1 MEKDYKDLKFTD
13 DFMFCKV
20 LSTNPDLCRELLA
33 LILKKDVKKIR
44 LPEKQKPIEIT
55 SDGKGI
61 RLDVYIE
68 DDDTVYDIEMQ
79 TTIHANLPKRTR
91 YYQGM
96 IDLNLIE
103 RGADYSE
110 LKPTYIIFI
119 CLEDPFDKGAPVYTM
134 RNRCV
139 EYDDLYLQDESIKV
153 FLNASGSL
161 DYISKELREFL
172 LYVATGKIEGELS
185 NALDHEVSKAKNKE
199 EWRTEYMTLLMRDR
213 EKYNEGKAEGIAV
226 GKAVGK
232 AEGIAVGKAEGLSE
246 GKIMMLLSLVD
257 DGIIDM
263 QEAVKRSGL
272 SENEVIKFREEH

>member
-1 MEKDYKDLKFTD
+1 
-13 DFMFCKV
+13 
-20 LSTNPDLCRELLA
+20 
-33 LILKKDVKKIR
+33 
-44 LPEKQKPIEIT
+44 
-55 SDGKGI
+55 
-61 RLDVYIE
+61 
-68 DDDTVYDIEMQ
+68 MQ

-161 DYISKELREFL
+161 DQISKELREFL

-226 GKAVGK
+226 GKAEGIAVGK

-263 QEAVKRSGL
+263 QEAIKRSGL

>member
-1 MEKDYKDLKFTD
+1 
-13 DFMFCKV
+13 
-20 LSTNPDLCRELLA
+20 
-33 LILKKDVKKIR
+33 
-44 LPEKQKPIEIT
+44 
-55 SDGKGI
+55 
-61 RLDVYIE
+61 
-68 DDDTVYDIEMQ
+68 
-79 TTIHANLPKRTR
+79 
-91 YYQGM
+91 
-96 IDLNLIE
+96 
-103 RGADYSE
+103 
-110 LKPTYIIFI
+110 
-119 CLEDPFDKGAPVYTM
+119 
-134 RNRCV
+134 
-139 EYDDLYLQDESIKV
+139 
-153 FLNASGSL
+153 
-161 DYISKELREFL
+161 

-226 GKAVGK
+226 GKAEGIAVGK